1 MRVSDYFVYW
11 VGGYLM
17 VCFEEYFKDQMGY
30 VIFVF
35 KYCVDFNYIQFVI
48 FLLWCNLLKNEVF

>member
-17 VCFEEYFKDQMGY
+17 VCFEEYFKDQIGY

-35 KYCVDFNYIQFVI
+35 KYCVDCNFFV
-48 FLLWCNLLKNEVF
+48 VV